1 MNIKK
6 ILVVLDDTIM
16 EERTGDEFD
25 KMILNIKKSL
35 SSQGFVV
42 DVELE
47 TIFTEFVYD
56 VSPSQIMTS
65 VDSES
70 SKLFTEDYDFV
81 ITEGLSSYFW
91 LHSIFSV
98 PMICINPVDDPQKT
112 FWTFITDEISE
123 EFDEIDEDRYIHTQD
138 CICILTNDQYAL
150 DLDGKNFNDS
160 HIIFSNDKITNSSF
174 WESDEFKDAVE
185 IMYKNYI
192 D

>member
-1 MNIKK
+1 MDIKK

-91 LHSIFSV
+91 LHSMFSV

-123 EFDEIDEDRYIHTQD
+123 E
-138 CICILTNDQYAL
+138 
-150 DLDGKNFNDS
+150 
-160 HIIFSNDKITNSSF
+160 
-174 WESDEFKDAVE
+174 
-185 IMYKNYI
+185 
-192 D
+192 